1 MDTRLRKKQMTAAYQ
16 YSYVKLILNYYMLLE
31 FTKEE
36 TIVSDQ
42 GMQYIQRLNILIKKR
57 LSGDDVTEEL
67 LKLRGDLIH
76 EVEVLTS
83 YTDCFQIYE
92 YVINRI
98 EKKFN
103 PDFDFVIENKVEK
116 LIKQLMEFITQS
128 DDSTI
133 MNGRIKEIIG
143 QLPIRLTKQKFF
155 SLVMEGVSIY
165 IGSSKENLKD
175 MMYILRTESMA
186 KLPDGMGASQKE
198 LFEILEQFRHTD
210 YINISAQGYE
220 EAAAKLAYVSDKLMD
235 ESGLYVM
242 IQDIINDFCVL
253 LFAGMDAVME
263 VSEEELYRSMVE
275 GVLHQFGMDG
285 DSFKKDDV
293 YSQLTQ
299 LEGRQEAYYEKYL
312 SVELPQDEKDWEKDP
327 DYVRALNVDRLLS
340 GSGFVQLYEMPY
352 VKKDEETGV
361 VDRIYLE
368 KEMEL
373 FFKELESVF
382 SHSSKPVIRAVMA
395 KVLSD
400 LPVYFNNID
409 EIQNYIKKS
418 LESCLDQAEKATCME
433 LLEELMDY
441 ENKLV

>member
-31 FTKEE
+31 STKEE
-36 TIVSDQ
+36 TVVSDQ
-42 GMQYIQRLNILIKKR
+42 GMQYIQRLNSLMKKR
-57 LSGDDVTEEL
+57 FCGDDVTEDLLEL
-67 LKLRGDLIH
+67 RQDLTH

-103 PDFDFVIENKVEK
+103 PSFEVENEDEK
-116 LIKQLMEFITQS
+116 RIKQLMEFITQS
-128 DDSTI
+128 DDSAI

-155 SLVMEGVSIY
+155 SLVLEGLSVY
-165 IGSSKENLKD
+165 IGSPKENLKD

-186 KLPDGMGASQKE
+186 KLPDGMGATQKE
-198 LFEILEQFRHTD
+198 LFEILEQFRHAD
-210 YINISAQGYE
+210 YINITAQGYE
-220 EAAAKLAYVSDKLMD
+220 EAVAKLAYVSDKLME

-253 LFAGMDAVME
+253 VFAGPDAVME
-263 VSEEELYRSMVE
+263 IREEELYRSMIE
-275 GVLHQFGMDG
+275 GVLHQFDADG
-285 DSFKKDDV
+285 DSFEKDGG
-293 YSQLTQ
+293 YNQLAQ
-299 LEGRQEAYYEKYL
+299 LEGRQEAYYEKYIR
-312 SVELPQDEKDWEKDP
+312 VELPQNEIDWEKDP

-340 GSGFVQLYEMPY
+340 GSGFVQLFEVPCI
-352 VKKDEETGV
+352 KKEEETGL

-368 KEMEL
+368 KETEL
-373 FFKELESVF
+373 FFKELEGVF
-382 SHSSKPVIRAVMA
+382 SHESKLVVRAVMA

-409 EIQNYIKKS
+409 EIQNYIRKN
-418 LESCLDQAEKATCME
+418 LESCLDLAEKVTCME